1 MSTDSQHLIAEVAA
15 EADATRDEPMPVGAM
30 ATKPNKSVTVATRL
44 LPEDAEAVE
53 TLASRLGVPVSALV
67 RGWVLAGLAAKNDGS
82 VAAALDRLS
91 ADVQRL
97 RELVV

>member
-1 MSTDSQHLIAEVAA
+1 MSTDSKHLIAAVAA
-15 EADATRDEPMPVGAM
+15 EADTTRDEPMPADAV

-67 RGWVLAGLAAKNDGS
+67 RGWVLAGLAAKNDES